1 MTRRIGAL
9 LVLLALALL
18 PAAAGAYWDY
28 DMQLAL
34 MDDELPEIYGTLN
47 QRMATRTGPA
57 TEYPEPGTFGAKG
70 DRVRI
75 ISVTFDQNDV
85 PWVQVD
91 LRAGSKH
98 MRVYTGFKR
107 ISGVSLNSIPREFN
121 YGIEQTLTQDY
132 EPMYGPGTNYSAYA
146 YTLRKGRTVTVQ
158 DYENGYAM
166 CDFYSKSDGRW
177 NRVWIPDRLLT
188 AR

>member
-146 YTLRKGRTVTVQ
+146 YTLRKGRTVIVQ

>member
-1 MTRRIGAL
+1 MKRRIMTL

-18 PAAAGAYWDY
+18 PASAWAYWDY

-34 MDDELPEIYGTLN
+34 SDDELPVIYGTLN
-47 QRMATRTGPA
+47 QKMATRTGPA
-57 TEYPEPGTFGAKG
+57 TEYPEPGTFFAKG

-75 ISVTFDQNDV
+75 ISVAFDENNV

-91 LRAGSKH
+91 LNSGRKH

-107 ISGVSLNSIPREFN
+107 IADVDLNSIPREFN
-121 YGIEQTLTQDY
+121 YGITMRLTQDY
-132 EPMYGPGTNYSAYA
+132 RPMAGPGTNYSAYS
-146 YTLRKGRTVTVQ
+146 YTMRAGRSVIVQ

-166 CDFYSKSDGRW
+166 CDYYSKSDDRW
-177 NRVWIPDRLLT
+177 NRVWIPEWALE
-188 AR
+188 

>member
-18 PAAAGAYWDY
+18 PAAACAYWDY

-34 MDDELPEIYGTLN
+34 MDDELPVIYGTLN

-57 TEYPEPGTFGAKG
+57 TEYPEPGTFFAKG

-75 ISVTFDQNDV
+75 ISVAFDENNI

-91 LRAGSKH
+91 LTAGRKH

-107 ISGVSLNSIPREFN
+107 IADVKLNSIPREFN
-121 YGIEQTLTQDY
+121 YGIEQRLTQDY
-132 EPMYGPGTNYSAYA
+132 EPMCGPGTNYSAYG
-146 YTLRKGRTVTVQ
+146 YTLRKGRTVIVQ

-166 CDFYSKSDGRW
+166 CDFYSKSDDRW
-177 NRVWIPDRLLT
+177 NRVWIPEWALE
-188 AR
+188 